1 MKIQF
6 VRAKREVMSRCKTC
20 ILLLLPVVSTATA
33 FWLYSFKTSLPFII
47 VPALVTATALLLLWL
62 GREISTLKKHNLFLA
77 AQQQQFSKAV
87 NDVDEGVIVTDK
99 DSRIHY
105 MNQAAEK
112 ITGHSLQLVHN
123 KPLISIYNTIHEKSG
138 RQVDSVA
145 IRVLQTGHAIQKENN
160 TVIHNSRQEKIVI
173 TNSCTPLFDETG
185 DISGTVLVFKDST
198 KTLLTEKKLKIQE
211 KENRDLIQYLP
222 QAIYTCDENG
232 FIKSYNKAAA
242 LLWGREPV
250 LNKEQWGGA
259 QKMFYADGSLMAH
272 EDSPMALTI
281 RKKKKI
287 PATELIIQQPNGE
300 RRIIKAEPFPLIN
313 ANGELTG
320 AVNTL
325 TDITGAKQHEETA
338 RFNED
343 KYHSLLEQASEA
355 VFITDSEGNLLETN
369 EQACTITGYAK
380 EELKDMNIARLFPRQ
395 DFELNFEVFREV
407 ISGGKIARELT
418 ALHKNKTALT
428 VHISAKKLSNGRIM
442 AIVKDITGLK
452 QTEKSLLE
460 SEQLNT
466 SILTSVTSQIA
477 VINENGEVVTANKA
491 WNSFRET
498 FGRTMPERTTV
509 GENFISATSCDAAAG
524 DITAAV
530 ILEKMDAV
538 RTQKIPRF
546 EYEYSC
552 CASGRQH
559 WFLLRITPFAGNNS
573 KVVLSH
579 VDITEQKNAEKE
591 TVNYRFALDQTAI
604 VEITDS
610 NGFITYV
617 NDSFCNI
624 TGYSREEAIGKS
636 HSILESGYHTLDFH
650 KNLWETISGGKVWS
664 GEIKNRSKNGSYFWV
679 NTTIVP
685 CLNTEGK
692 PVQYISIRQ
701 DISQRKDAE
710 EKMHV
715 AMERFQFLSHATSDT
730 IWDWDM
736 ENDRMLYN
744 EGICNILGY
753 PKHEISNIRDWWK
766 ENIHKDDIAHITGVI
781 EDAFAKQQQHLQ
793 FEYRF
798 RSGNGTY
805 KYIYDRAFVLY
816 NSDGTAYRMIG
827 AMQDVTYKKEE
838 EYRIAKAIVDAQEA
852 ERQYLGME
860 LHDNINQLLTGT
872 VLMLGAVSH
881 GPMKKE
887 EIVKITDNCKQHLS
901 TAVEEIRNLSHR
913 LSPAAFT
920 NSLQEECTLLVNEIS
935 RNSNFTASYHF
946 NNIDE
951 KRLGTE
957 LKICLYRI
965 LQEQLSNISKHS
977 AAKNVHV
984 SILQNHNNIILKIA
998 DDGVGFNPKAQNGGI
1013 GLGNIKK
1020 RTGYFSGRFTLSTA
1034 PGKGCCIEVEI
1045 PLQPLVAGI

>member
-1 MKIQF
+1 MMFQF
-6 VRAKREVMSRCKTC
+6 IREKRDVMSRCKTC
-20 ILLLLPVVSTATA
+20 ILLLLPVAAVAAA
-33 FWLYSFKTSLPFII
+33 FWLFFFKPYLPFIL
-47 VPALVTATALLLLWL
+47 VPALAGVAVILLLWL
-62 GREISTLKKHNLFLA
+62 GKEINALKKHNCFLA

-87 NDVDEGVIVTDK
+87 NTVGDGVIVTDK

-105 MNQAAEK
+105 MNQAAEN
-112 ITGHSLQLVHN
+112 ITGHRLQQVRN
-123 KPLISIYNTIHEKSG
+123 KPLISIYDTLNENNGKP
-138 RQVDSVA
+138 VVSVA
-145 IRVLQTGHAIQKENN
+145 ARVLQTGRPVSSENN
-160 TVIHNSRQEKIVI
+160 TVIHNSRQEKVVI

-185 DISGTVLVFKDST
+185 DICGSVLVFKDST
-198 KTLLTEKKLKIQE
+198 KTQLTEKKLKIRE

-222 QAIYTCDENG
+222 QAVYTCDENG
-232 FIKSYNKAAA
+232 FIRSYNKAAA
-242 LLWGREPV
+242 VLWGREPV
-250 LNKEQWGGA
+250 INREKWCGA
-259 QKMFYADGSLMAH
+259 KSLFYTDGTPVAH
-272 EDSPMALTI
+272 EDSPAALTI
-281 RKKKKI
+281 KKKKSF
-287 PATELIIQQPNGE
+287 PATELLIQQPCGKLRHVQVNTSLLFNEIG
-300 RRIIKAEPFPLIN
+300 I
-313 ANGELTG
+313 LTG
-320 AVNTL
+320 SVNTL
-325 TDITGAKQHEETA
+325 VDITDKKQNEETA

-343 KYHSLLEQASEA
+343 KYRTLVEQASEA
-355 VFITDSEGNLLETN
+355 IFITDSEGNLLESN
-369 EQACTITGYAK
+369 GQACIITGYAK
-380 EELKDMNIARLFPRQ
+380 EELKNMNIARLFPK
-395 DFELNFEVFREV
+395 DDYENNFLVFKKV
-407 ISGGKIARELT
+407 ISGQKVSQELT
-418 ALHKNKTALT
+418 ALHKNKLPLT
-428 VHISAKKLSNGRIM
+428 VYISAKVLSDGRVM
-442 AIVKDITGLK
+442 AIVKDITELK

-477 VINENGEVVTANKA
+477 VINESGEVVTANKA
-491 WNSFRET
+491 WNSYREEC
-498 FGRTMPERTTV
+498 GRTLLERTAV
-509 GENFISATSCDAAAG
+509 GENFITAIKCDAAAG
-524 DITAAV
+524 DATAAI
-530 ILEKMDAV
+530 ILEKIDAV
-538 RTQKIPRF
+538 RTQKIQRF

-552 CASGRQH
+552 CAGGKQR
-559 WFLLRITPFAGNNS
+559 WFLARITPFAGNNS

-579 VDITEQKNAEKE
+579 VDISEQKNAEKE

-610 NGFITYV
+610 NGIITYV
-617 NDSFCNI
+617 NESFCSI
-624 TGYSREEAIGKS
+624 TGYPREEVVGKS
-636 HSILESGYHTLDFH
+636 HSILDSGYHTLDFH
-650 KNLWETISGGKVWS
+650 KNLWETISGGKVWN

-685 CLNTEGK
+685 CLNSDGN

-710 EKMHV
+710 AKMHL

-730 IWDWDM
+730 IWDWDI

-753 PKHEISNIRDWWK
+753 PKHEISNIRDWWT
-766 ENIHKDDIAHITGVI
+766 ENIHKDDISHITGVI
-781 EDAFAKQQQHLQ
+781 EEAFAKQQQQLQ

-798 RSGNGTY
+798 RSANGTY

-827 AMQDVTYKKEE
+827 AMQDITYKKEE
-838 EYRIAKAIVDAQEA
+838 EYRITKAIVDAQEA

-887 EIVKITDNCKQHLS
+887 EIVKLAENCKLHLS

-920 NSLQEECTLLVNEIS
+920 NSLQEECTLLVDEIS
-935 RNSNFTASYHF
+935 RNSSFAASCQF
-946 NNIDE
+946 NIIDE

-957 LKICLYRI
+957 LKICIYRI
-965 LQEQLSNISKHS
+965 LQEQLSNISKH
-977 AAKNVHV
+977 AAARNVHI

-1045 PLQPLVAGI
+1045 PLLPLVPGN